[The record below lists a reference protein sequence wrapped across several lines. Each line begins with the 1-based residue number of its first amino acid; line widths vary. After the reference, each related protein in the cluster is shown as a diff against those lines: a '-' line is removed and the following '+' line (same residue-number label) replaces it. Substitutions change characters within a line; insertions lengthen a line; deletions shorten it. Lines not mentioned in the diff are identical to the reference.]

1 MHPRKFETILPP
13 ENQINFSVEGVGFE
27 KRARLEEAVDQLIRG
42 EIPVDIALVFLPQE
56 DRNADN
62 TEEGSLY
69 SWIKKKFLE
78 RGVMTQMI
86 YEKTLND
93 KSNYKNILN
102 QVVPGI
108 LAKLG
113 NLPYVLAEPLEIAD
127 YFIGLDVGRMP
138 KKNGSSE
145 LVM

>member
-1 MHPRKFETILPP
+1 LKKELDW
-13 ENQINFSVEGVGFE
+13 
-27 KRARLEEAVDQLIRG
+27 KKQLIELIGG
-42 EIPVDIALVFLPQE
+42 EIPVDIALVFLPK
-56 DRNADN
+56 RIAMLIIL
-62 TEEGSLY
+62 EEGSLY
-69 SWIKKKFLE
+69 SWIKRKFLE

-93 KSNYKNILN
+93 KRNYDNILN

-127 YFIGLDVGRMP
+127 YFIGLDVGRIP
-138 KKNGSSE
+138 KKNLPRSSQCLCQCATIWE
-145 LVM
+145 TGRICSLSGRR